1 MTKSAILLIAF
12 ACSLSLRT
20 ANAQPDASCTASVAA
35 SGEYGRCALWLDGNR
50 LKRGKSGE
58 TLTRPGFLR
67 PMRLLDHVTGDSAQA
82 YARSYARNT
91 RTATTLSLIGTA
103 LLAAAYIV
111 ADSYDCDPEPSFGFC
126 TNGDDNYVFTTIALT
141 VGAIGF
147 GIASAPFTLRARRHA
162 AQAVLWHN
170 ERFAR

>member
-1 MTKSAILLIAF
+1 MFQSRFVVGAF
-12 ACSLSLRT
+12 VCLAMV
-20 ANAQPDASCTASVAA
+20 PAA
-35 SGEYGRCALWLDGNR
+35 SAQTSAPCSAPVASSADYGRCALWVDGNR
-50 LKRGKSGE
+50 LRQGKSGE
-58 TLTRPGFLR
+58 VVTKTGFFSS
-67 PMRLLDHVTGDSAQA
+67 MRLTDHVIGDSAQA

-91 RTATTLSLIGTA
+91 RRATTLQLIGGV
-103 LLAAAYIV
+103 LLGAAYIV

-126 TNGDDNYVFTTIALT
+126 TTGDDNYVFSTIALT

-147 GIASAPFTLRARRHA
+147 NIASVPFTLRARRHA